1 MSMIKCPECGKE
13 ISDKANS
20 CPSCGFT
27 LKEQEPQLH
36 SSKGATKKKG
46 CLIGFLIFIGIIM
59 IGFCSNG
66 NTSSDE
72 GSSQSTSA
80 QAKAVEPVL
89 TVTAS
94 ELLAAFE
101 QNELKANQT
110 YKNKYIAI
118 QGAVDNI
125 GEDIMGS
132 PYVTLKTGNVILS
145 VQCMLNK
152 SEASKAANLNKG
164 QQIIVQ
170 GNCDGKFGNVLIKN
184 CSIK

>member
-13 ISDKANS
+13 ISNKANS

-27 LKEQEPQLH
+27 LNQQNTAPA
-36 SSKGATKKKG
+36 KGSNKKKG
-46 CLIGFLIFIGIIM
+46 CLIGFLIFIGIAM
-59 IGFCSNG
+59 IGFCSNDK
-66 NTSSDE
+66 SSTN
-72 GSSQSTSA
+72 GHSSQASSV
-80 QAKAVEPVL
+80 QAKAVEPAL

-110 YKNKYIAI
+110 YKNKYIAV

-125 GEDIMGS
+125 GEDIVGS
-132 PYVTLKTGNVILS
+132 PYVTLKTGNIILS

-152 SEASKAANLNKG
+152 SEAAKAANLDKG
-164 QQIIVQ
+164 QQITIQ

>member
-13 ISDKANS
+13 ISDKATS
-20 CPSCGFT
+20 CPSCGYT
-27 LKEQEPQLH
+27 LKQQENT
-36 SSKGATKKKG
+36 STKNSNKKKG
-46 CLIGFLIFIGIIM
+46 CLIGLLIFIGIAM
-59 IGFCSNG
+59 IGFCSDDK
-66 NTSSDE
+66 S
-72 GSSQSTSA
+72 STSA
-80 QAKAVEPVL
+80 SSTQSSSVQAKAVEPAL

-110 YKNKYIAI
+110 YKNKYIAV

-164 QQIIVQ
+164 QQIVVQ